1 MNARPDNLCRRLV
14 IGTCTAAIGL
24 MVSASARAD
33 GAQVDTVYHPYV
45 QPLERD
51 IELRLVSEQNSRTR
65 GDGQT
70 WRLGYGQS
78 FSARGFAELYL
89 IADRPA
95 GEDLHVRAYELEARW
110 QLTEQGQYAADWGLM
125 GEFEHARDRDAQ
137 EFAATLLGERQ
148 WGRFV
153 GTVNASLGYEWGDDV
168 RSEVE
173 TGLALQ
179 GAYRY
184 SPRLQPALEFHA
196 GEDLRA
202 LGPALLG
209 TERLGI
215 RRKLHWEA
223 GLAFGLDAASPDVSV
238 RGKLEY
244 EF

>member
-1 MNARPDNLCRRLV
+1 MNARYGSLCRRQV

-24 MVSASARAD
+24 VVSASARAD
-33 GAQVDTVYHPYV
+33 GAQVDTIYHPYV

-51 IELRLVSEQNSRTR
+51 IELRLVSEHSGRTR

-78 FSARGFAELYL
+78 FSPRGFAELYL
-89 IADRPA
+89 IADRHE
-95 GEDLHVRAYELEARW
+95 GEDLQVKAYEFETRW
-110 QLTEQGQYAADWGLM
+110 QLTEQGEYAADWGLLF
-125 GEFEHARDRDAQ
+125 EFERAHDGDAQ
-137 EFAATLLGERQ
+137 EFATMLLGERQ

-153 GTVNASLGYEWGDDV
+153 GTVNAAIGYEWGADV
-168 RSEVE
+168 NDEME
-173 TGLALQ
+173 TRLALQ
-179 GAYRY
+179 GVYRY

-196 GEDLRA
+196 GQDLRA

-209 TERLGI
+209 TERLAVGH
-215 RRKLHWEA
+215 KLHWEA
-223 GLAFGLDAASPDVSV
+223 GLAFGLDAASPKVSI

>member
-1 MNARPDNLCRRLV
+1 MNAQHIGPCRQL
-14 IGTCTAAIGL
+14 AIGACMAVAGL
-24 MVSASARAD
+24 LAAPLARAD

-51 IELRLVSEQNSRTR
+51 VELRLVSEQHGQARN
-65 GDGQT
+65 DGQT

-78 FSARGFAELYL
+78 FSTRGFAELYL

-95 GEDLHVRAYELEARW
+95 GEDLHVKAYELEARW

-125 GEFEHARDRDAQ
+125 GEFEQARDRDAR

-153 GTVNASLGYEWGDDV
+153 GTMNASLGYEWGDDV
-168 RSEVE
+168 HSEVE
-173 TGLALQ
+173 TRLALQ

-196 GEDLRA
+196 GQDLRA

-215 RRKLHWEA
+215 GRKLHWEA

>member
-1 MNARPDNLCRRLV
+1 MNARHDTLCRRLV
-14 IGTCTAAIGL
+14 IGACTALAGVI
-24 MVSASARAD
+24 ATPPARAD

-51 IELRLVSEQNSRTR
+51 IELRMVSEQNNRTR

-78 FSARGFAELYL
+78 FSPRGFAELYL

-153 GTVNASLGYEWGDDV
+153 GTVNASLGYEWGEDV
-168 RSEVE
+168 NSEVE

-184 SPRLQPALEFHA
+184 SRRLQPALEFHA
-196 GEDLRA
+196 GQDLRA

-223 GLAFGLDAASPDVSV
+223 GVAFGLDSASPDVSV

>member
-1 MNARPDNLCRRLV
+1 MNAQHTCPCQRL
-14 IGTCTAAIGL
+14 AIGAWMAVAGL
-24 MVSASARAD
+24 LVTPTARAD

-51 IELRLVSEQNSRTR
+51 VELRLVSEQHGQARD
-65 GDGQT
+65 DGQT

-95 GEDLHVRAYELEARW
+95 GEDLRVRAYELETRW

-153 GTVNASLGYEWGDDV
+153 GTMNASLGYEWGDDV
-168 RSEVE
+168 HSEVE
-173 TGLALQ
+173 TRLALQ

-184 SPRLQPALEFHA
+184 SPRLQPAVEFHA
-196 GEDLRA
+196 GQDLRA

-215 RRKLHWEA
+215 GRKLHWEA